1 MYSKIIKNDIKKS
14 KLITMTS
21 ITFVTAAATLVSLAM
36 IMAATLFGSIDTMME
51 QAKTTHFLQMHT
63 GSLDMQ
69 QLEAFAYEHE
79 NVEDFQVLNFLNIDG
94 AKMLFGE
101 NSLASSMEDNG
112 ISTQSKRF
120 DFLLDLDGSVIQ
132 VNDGEIYVPLAY
144 MKDGTAML
152 GDEAVI
158 CGKTFIVTGFLR
170 DSQMNSTLSSSK
182 RFLVS
187 ENDYAELEK
196 MGNLE
201 YLIEFRLIDSSKVGE
216 FETAYVDAKLPA
228 NGPAITHPL
237 FRLMNAITDG
247 IMIAVIILISIIVIL
262 IALLCIRVTL
272 IAKIEDDTR
281 EIGTM
286 KAIGMRISD
295 IRKIYLTKYAF
306 ISCLGCMI
314 GYLLSFAF
322 KGILLEN
329 IRLFMGEGAGA
340 YLGQIFALMGVTV
353 VFFAI
358 LLYVNAILHTFK
370 KISSAEAI
378 RFGAAEEK
386 YKESKRFHLANNT
399 FFSTNVFLGIK
410 DVLSRKK
417 LYITML
423 MVLVM
428 SAFIIIVPQKLYS
441 TVSSKEFIGYVG
453 VGNCDIRMDIQQ
465 TENITEKASDV
476 ATMMENDEN
485 IGKYVLLT
493 TQTFTA
499 IKDDGTVSHIRVE
512 LGDHSVFP
520 VTYIDGHL
528 PTETSE
534 IALSVMNADEF
545 GKSVGDSLLLTIN
558 GQETALTVCG
568 IYSDVTNGGKTA
580 KATFTDDSA
589 ETMWC
594 ILNVD
599 IAHNATIDSVVQKYA
614 EHFGFA
620 KVAKVESYME
630 QMFGSTI
637 NSIKTAAYAGIIISM
652 IVTLLITLLFLKM
665 LIAKDKHNIASLKA
679 LGFRNSDIKKQYS
692 NRFILIL
699 ILSLILGIIFANTL
713 GELLAGLLISQLG
726 VTSFRFAASEWQAAL
741 LCPILMCS
749 TVLIAIFLGTK
760 DIGNVSIADNIKE

>member
-1 MYSKIIKNDIKKS
+1 MYRKIIKNDIKKS
-14 KLITMTS
+14 KLITTAS
-21 ITFVTAAATLVSLAM
+21 IAFVTAAATLVSLAM
-36 IMAATLFGSIDTMME
+36 IMAVTLFGSIDTMME
-51 QAKTTHFLQMHT
+51 QAKATHFLQMHS
-63 GSLDMQ
+63 GALNMQ
-69 QLEAFAYEHE
+69 QLENFAYGHE
-79 NVEDFQVLNFLNIDG
+79 NVEDFQVLNFLNLDS

-101 NSLASSMEDNG
+101 NSLANSMEDNG
-112 ISTQSKRF
+112 ISVQSKRF
-120 DFLLDLDGSVIQ
+120 DFLLDLSGGIIQ
-132 VNDGEIYVPLAY
+132 VHDGEIYVPLAY
-144 MKDGTAML
+144 MKDGTTKV
-152 GDEAVI
+152 GDKAVV
-158 CGKTFIVTGFLR
+158 CGKTLIVVGFLR

-196 MGNLE
+196 FGNLE
-201 YLIEFRLIDSSKVGE
+201 YLIEFRLFDSSKVGE

-228 NGPAITHPL
+228 NGPAITYPI

-247 IMIAVIILISIIVIL
+247 IMIAVIMLISIIVIL

-295 IRKIYLTKYAF
+295 IKKIYLSKYAL
-306 ISCLGCMI
+306 ISCLGCII
-314 GYLLSFAF
+314 GYLLSFVF

-340 YLGQIFALMGVTV
+340 YLGQIFAFAGVTV

-358 LLYVNAILHTFK
+358 LLYVNAVLRAFRR
-370 KISSAEAI
+370 ISSAEAI

-386 YKESKRFHLANNT
+386 YKGARRLNLANSR
-399 FFSTNVFLGIK
+399 FFSTNVFLGVK

-453 VGNCDIRMDIQQ
+453 VGNCDVRMDIQQ
-465 TENITEKASDV
+465 TESIIEKASDV
-476 ATMMENDEN
+476 ASMMENDEN
-485 IGKYVLLT
+485 IDKYVLLI
-493 TQTFTA
+493 TQTFTVLEE
-499 IKDDGTVSHIRVE
+499 DGTVSHIRVE

-520 VTYIDGHL
+520 VAYLDGHF

-534 IALSVMNADEF
+534 VAISVMNADEF
-545 GKSVGDSLLLTIN
+545 GKSVGDSLLVTIN
-558 GQETALTVCG
+558 GQETTLNVCG

-580 KATFTDDSA
+580 KASFTDDSA

-594 ILNVD
+594 IINAD
-599 IAHNATIDSVVQKYA
+599 ITGKVSIDSVVQTYS

-620 KVAKVESYME
+620 KVSKVESYME
-630 QMFGSTI
+630 QMFGPTI
-637 NSIKTAAYAGIIISM
+637 NAIKTASYAGILIS
-652 IVTLLITLLFLKM
+652 ILVTLLITLLFLKM

-679 LGFRNSDIKKQYS
+679 FGFRNSDIKKQYS
-692 NRFILIL
+692 TRFILIL
-699 ILSLILGIIFANTL
+699 ILSLILGVIFANTL
-713 GELLAGLLISQLG
+713 GESFAGLLISQFG
-726 VTSFRFAASEWQAAL
+726 VTSFSFAAGEWQAAL
-741 LCPILMCS
+741 LCPILMCG
-749 TVLIAIFLGTK
+749 TVLIAILLGTK
-760 DIGNVSIADNIKE
+760 DIGNISIADNIKE